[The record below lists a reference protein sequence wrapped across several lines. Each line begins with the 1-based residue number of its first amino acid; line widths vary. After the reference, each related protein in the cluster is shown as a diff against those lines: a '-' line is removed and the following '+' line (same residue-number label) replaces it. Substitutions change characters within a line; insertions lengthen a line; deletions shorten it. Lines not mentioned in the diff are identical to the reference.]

1 MEDNSD
7 NNNNRGMSD
16 DCYACMILSII
27 GGTIIL
33 AIAAFAMICFGAASS
48 FIWPGLG
55 VAILYPGICYIN
67 QGDTDDIARG
77 IFLLACG
84 VTALLL
90 VIFNVTFILHF
101 NLVLGSCFGIP
112 FILSGLFCVSDYV
125 FKRKEYK
132 DNEIFYHRYMY
143 ISGFITAITCAF
155 LVGFGVV
162 PFATVASL
170 AGPFICVSFCFF
182 LYRLVCFTKNYFQK
196 PRIEVPN
203 LNKQN
208 VSNKHANEQNK
219 ANTPNLEGNKKQ
231 EITMNANQF

>member
-16 DCYACMILSII
+16 GCYACMILSII

-67 QGDTDDIARG
+67 QGDTDDIPRG

-84 VTALLL
+84 ITALLL
-90 VIFNVTFILHF
+90 GIFNVTFILQF
-101 NLVLGSCFGIP
+101 NLILGSCLGSSL
-112 FILSGLFCVSDYV
+112 ILSGLFCVSDYV

-143 ISGFITAITCAF
+143 ISGFITASTCTF

-162 PFATVASL
+162 PFATVAPL
-170 AGPFICVSFCFF
+170 AGPFICVSLCFF
-182 LYRLVCFTKNYFQK
+182 LYRLVCFIQNYLQK
-196 PRIEVPN
+196 KRIEVPDPNGQN
-203 LNKQN
+203 LSIKPENEINKDSPTPDLEN
-208 VSNKHANEQNK
+208 NKEQK
-219 ANTPNLEGNKKQ
+219 
-231 EITMNANQF
+231 ITMN